1 MYKTLSA
8 GQKDA
13 VLVELPLQ
21 VGIKAVACL
30 FNIFR
35 NIRPVAYILHKVYY
49 IYFIL
54 PRTVNDF
61 TRLFPGFYRFFR
73 YPIKIPPG
81 FFRFF
86 LLAQCFEICCRNFPI
101 TQKIKFDSPHSII
114 TMNNNE
120 TGGN

>member
-49 IYFIL
+49 IYFTL

-86 LLAQCFEICCRNFPI
+86 FLPNVLKFVAETFLLPKKSN
-101 TQKIKFDSPHSII
+101 SILRI
-114 TMNNNE
+114 V
-120 TGGN
+120 